1 MTLSVNPE
9 VHISSLVVQARP
21 VDMASIGA
29 AIGDLEGAEV
39 HGASEQGKLVVTLE
53 TVDEG
58 EMLTR
63 IEAINRLKGVLCV
76 ALIFHQVEDPT
87 DPE

>member
-1 MTLSVNPE
+1 
-9 VHISSLVVQARP
+9 
-21 VDMASIGA
+21 
-29 AIGDLEGAEV
+29 
-39 HGASEQGKLVVTLE
+39 VVTLE
-53 TVDEG
+53 TVNEG

-63 IEAINRLKGVLCV
+63 IEAINRLQGVLCV